1 MYRVSKDRR
10 FVKNRKALEHA
21 FIRLALQKPYSH
33 ITVTDI
39 AKEAGVNRMT
49 FYSHYSSIEDIIR
62 EIAAIMVGDM
72 EAHAGKFP
80 VLDVRSVFFSA
91 DEYRQR
97 NPEFF
102 MLVAKDP
109 EFQILRDM
117 INGKMKELV
126 SLCLSRYSTLS
137 GGDLDV
143 CAGVISS
150 GVCNT
155 YWDWVVGEYG
165 DISLDRLAFHFQR
178 LVDGSI
184 GNL

>member
-10 FVKNRKALEHA
+10 FVKNRKALEDA
-21 FIRLALQKPYSH
+21 FIRLALMKPYSH

-49 FYSHYSSIEDIIR
+49 FYSHYASIEDIIR

-80 VLDVRSVFFSA
+80 VLDVRSFFFSA

-102 MLVAKDP
+102 MLVAKDE
-109 EFQILRDM
+109 EFEILRDM
-117 INGKMKELV
+117 IKGKMKDLI
-126 SLCLSRYSTLS
+126 SLCLSKYSTLS
-137 GGDLDV
+137 GDDLDV
-143 CAGVISS
+143 CAGVIAS
-150 GVCNT
+150 GVCTT
-155 YWDWVVGEYG
+155 YWDWVVGKYG
-165 DISLDRLAFHFQR
+165 DVSLDRLLFHFQR

-184 GNL
+184 ANL

>member
-10 FVKNRKALEHA
+10 FVKNRKALEQA
-21 FIRLALQKPYSH
+21 FIRLALKKPYSH

-49 FYSHYSSIEDIIR
+49 FYSHYASIEDVIR

-80 VLDVRSVFFSA
+80 VLDVRSFFVSA

-97 NPEFF
+97 NPDFF

-117 INGKMKELV
+117 IKEKMKELV

-150 GVCNT
+150 GVCTT
-155 YWDWVVGEYG
+155 YWDWVEGKYG
-165 DISLDRLAFHFQR
+165 DVSLDRLVFHFQR